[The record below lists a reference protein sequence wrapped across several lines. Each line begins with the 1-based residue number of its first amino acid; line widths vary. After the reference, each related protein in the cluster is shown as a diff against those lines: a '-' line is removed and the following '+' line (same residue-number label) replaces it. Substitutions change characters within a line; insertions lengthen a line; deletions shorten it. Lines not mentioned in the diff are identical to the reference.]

1 MPGISRQQTIYLE
14 RFDFG
19 SMVKWF
25 NQLFDEEIAYQPI
38 SQPSESANHPL
49 ALKRVLCPAVANQ
62 QCFYN
67 QWISRAI
74 SFVYSLLFTL
84 KSTLA
89 KDVHAV
95 FHKWYCWLPKYF
107 PYYLSLGHCDR
118 FIFLNFA
125 VSVLWFQQVSGYWIN
140 KKFICS
146 TVLHTFFVLSASQLT
161 ASFPFSMRTS
171 SRL

>member
-1 MPGISRQQTIYLE
+1 MEGSSKSICVRRFSSFVLSLFRSSSPFPLKTPDTQANAGHQRQQTIYLE

-74 SFVYSLLFTL
+74 SFVYSLLFAL

-107 PYYLSLGHCDR
+107 PYYLS
-118 FIFLNFA
+118 
-125 VSVLWFQQVSGYWIN
+125 SW
-140 KKFICS
+140 
-146 TVLHTFFVLSASQLT
+146 
-161 ASFPFSMRTS
+161 
-171 SRL
+171 